1 VTLVGTLR
9 ERTRAAVYRFPALL
23 SRLGIVDRKKGQAA
37 FELAAPV
44 MVTGSLRTIL
54 RTADFFMVSLA
65 LGPAAVAGLQFGFQ
79 YFFIALGLS
88 LAVSSG
94 TISVVSRFHGAEE
107 FDRAD
112 LAIKQSLWLS
122 IAISVPLTV
131 GGWLYAETAI
141 GLLTDDARAI
151 EQGAIYLRLIMLS
164 VALRFWSMIAARAL
178 QGAGD
183 TETPMYI
190 RAVSVPTN
198 ILLNAVFI
206 FGLGPAP
213 ALGIAGA
220 ALGTVI
226 ANGLASVI
234 FTGVLL
240 SGRFS
245 VQLHL
250 GGPQFDLSI
259 VQEIVRVGLPLSGTR
274 LAQSLGRFPFLFVLA
289 ALGTNVVAAYAIG
302 RRLMMLAMM
311 PAWGY
316 STASSTLVGQAIGG
330 GDDEEAEEYGWETV
344 RIALATQLLIA
355 AALLLA
361 ARPLAHLF
369 SAQNVDLTVTFIY
382 VSGIVVAGFSV
393 DRTLRGALRGA
404 GDTSFPFYGT
414 MIGNYLVRLPIAV
427 LALPTGFAI
436 TLFGLSFAPGLG
448 FGLPAVFAAIW
459 GDIYARAVVNWVRF
473 RSDRWKE
480 IGLAGAARAGAGAD

>member
-1 VTLVGTLR
+1 MVPERVRSTLVL
-9 ERTRAAVYRFPALL
+9 FPAALA
-23 SRLGIVDRKKGQAA
+23 RLGIVDRQKGEDA
-37 FELAAPV
+37 FRLAAPV
-44 MVTGSLRTIL
+44 MVTGSLRTLL

-94 TISVVSRFHGAEE
+94 TISVVARFYGAEE
-107 FDRAD
+107 YDRAN
-112 LAIKQSLWLS
+112 LAIKQSLWLAVV
-122 IAISVPLTV
+122 IAVPLTV
-131 GGWLYAETAI
+131 GGWVYAEPLI
-141 GLLTDDARAI
+141 DLLTDDAEAI
-151 EQGAIYLRLIMLS
+151 RLGAIYLRLIMLS

-178 QGAGD
+178 HGAGD
-183 TETPMYI
+183 TQTPMYI

-198 ILLNAVFI
+198 IALNAVLI

-213 ALGIAGA
+213 RLGIAGA

-226 ANGLASVI
+226 ANALASVI
-234 FTGVLL
+234 FTAVLL

-245 VQLHL
+245 VQLNL
-250 GGPQFDLSI
+250 GGTQVDLGI
-259 VQEIVRVGLPLSGTR
+259 MREIVRVGLPLSGTR

-316 STASSTLVGQAIGG
+316 STASSTLVGQALGG
-330 GDDEEAEEYGWETV
+330 GDDEEAESYGWETV

-355 AALLLA
+355 AVLLLA

-369 SAQNVDLTVTFIY
+369 SAENVDLTVTFIY
-382 VSGIVVAGFSV
+382 VSGVVVAGFSV
-393 DRTLRGALRGA
+393 GRTLRGALRGA

-414 MIGNYLVRLPIAV
+414 MIGNYLVRLPIAF
-427 LALPTGFAI
+427 LALPAGTAI
-436 TLFGLSFAPGLG
+436 TLFGVSINPGLG
-448 FGLPAVFAAIW
+448 LGLPAVFAAIW
-459 GDIYARAVVNWVRF
+459 GDIYARAVVNWIRF
-473 RSDRWKE
+473 RSGRWKA
-480 IGLAGAARAGAGAD
+480 IGLAGASRAGAGAD